1 MRLPEEHRSQA
12 RHKRKFLIEGKCEL
26 ELDDAIHQAAIDNPM
41 FLARD
46 GIADIIIKSWMFLRE
61 SGVYVYAICV
71 MSNHVHLV
79 VRAADEVEEVPIGS
93 LIGRHKSFT
102 AHKIND
108 LLQRGEQ
115 GVWDRIYY
123 DRRIRTGKFNA
134 VIWYVLN
141 NPVKAG
147 LVSDWRD
154 WPGTYL
160 NPDFDELF
168 RV

>member
-1 MRLPEEHRSQA
+1 MRLPEEHRTQA
-12 RHKRKFLIEGKCEL
+12 RHRQKFLIEAKYEL
-26 ELDDAIHQAAIDNPM
+26 ELEDAIHQAAKDNPM
-41 FLARD
+41 FLAKKD
-46 GIADIIIKSWMFLRE
+46 VAQVIINSWLFLKEAGIYI
-61 SGVYVYAICV
+61 YAICV
-71 MSNHVHLV
+71 MSNHVHLIL
-79 VRAADEVEEVPIGS
+79 RAKDEEVPVGP
-93 LIGRHKSFT
+93 LMGRHKSFT

-108 LLQRGEQ
+108 LLERGEQ
-115 GVWDRIYY
+115 GGWNRTYF

-134 VIWYVLN
+134 VMWYVLN